1 MNTAREGGGFTI
13 KLVPWIEIQRYSM
26 VGISTKEG
34 GAGSKYRNCSKGV
47 RNGTE

>member
-34 GAGSKYRNCSKGV
+34 GGVGKY
-47 RNGTE
+47 GTVPKMSEMGAN